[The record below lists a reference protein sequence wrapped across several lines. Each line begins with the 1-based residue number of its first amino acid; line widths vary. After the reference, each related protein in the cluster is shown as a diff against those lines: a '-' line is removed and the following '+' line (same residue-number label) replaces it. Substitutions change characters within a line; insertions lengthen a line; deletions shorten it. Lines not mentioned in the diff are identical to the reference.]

1 MDELLNQID
10 YFLNS
15 KKYLLSE
22 SIINERLFFKS
33 LRYKNG
39 NKEIKI
45 INIYKNLNVEI
56 SDSNFSLNK
65 DIKNLNELKLL
76 ISS

>member
-10 YFLNS
+10 Y
-15 KKYLLSE
+15 LLSD

>member
-15 KKYLLSE
+15 KKYLLFD

-65 DIKNLNELKLL
+65 DIKNLNELKSL